1 MKYKYIKRYLDL
13 LMLQM
18 QMKFILKREINIQS
32 LTIVIQAT

>member
-1 MKYKYIKRYLDL
+1 MKYKHIKRYLDL

-18 QMKFILKREINIQS
+18 QMKFILKREINIHS